1 MTIYRHNFRYYLLK
15 LTEVTQEM
23 IDKSQSHSIALMR
36 ISATDLSG
44 DKYIILKY
52 ELILE
57 PLIMITDHADD
68 VISHADLL
76 IELGGSIWQ
85 V

>member
-1 MTIYRHNFRYYLLK
+1 MTTYRHSFRFYLLK

-23 IDKSQSHSIALMR
+23 IDKSQSHSMAQMR
-36 ISATDLSG
+36 ISDTDLSG
-44 DKYIILKY
+44 DRYIVLKFDFMN
-52 ELILE
+52 I
-57 PLIMITDHADD
+57 PLIMETDHADD
-68 VISHADLL
+68 IISHSDLI